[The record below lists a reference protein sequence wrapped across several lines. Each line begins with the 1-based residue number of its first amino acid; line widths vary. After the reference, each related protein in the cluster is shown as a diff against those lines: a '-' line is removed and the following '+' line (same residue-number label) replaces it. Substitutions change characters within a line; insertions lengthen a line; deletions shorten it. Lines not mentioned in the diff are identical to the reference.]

1 MLYRGNM
8 YETQLRV
15 LVLGTLLQ
23 EFMQWVGTGCP
34 LDATVQGLGTIF
46 FTQGQIKSIDSCK
59 QEGL

>member
-1 MLYRGNM
+1 MR
-8 YETQLRV
+8 
-15 LVLGTLLQ
+15 
-23 EFMQWVGTGCP
+23 WVDTGCH